1 LASSDK
7 NSDKSSFPVPPL
19 FKGYPSYAYM
29 YIIEKGQILTLDEK
43 ILINRIL
50 IGCPKYVYSLYAQGA
65 KKAAKEVSKPS
76 KKDLAYTYSFS
87 HLTTRVKDT
96 PKFRPSTIRNKLPD
110 ENKDIQ
116 PADLTDIL
124 KSLSN
129 VNLITKTEKD
139 TRKRGSPSKNSEED
153 PSERGMHSF
162 YQPTEYLEGLKQVI
176 VKPAARRLIF
186 LFLLESNLI
195 HKWLDFECLLT
206 LHFKVQQHR

>member
-1 LASSDK
+1 
-7 NSDKSSFPVPPL
+7 
-19 FKGYPSYAYM
+19 
-29 YIIEKGQILTLDEK
+29 
-43 ILINRIL
+43 
-50 IGCPKYVYSLYAQGA
+50 
-65 KKAAKEVSKPS
+65 
-76 KKDLAYTYSFS
+76 
-87 HLTTRVKDT
+87 LTTRVKDT